1 MHATPHYDEKKV
13 NDQRNV
19 RIPLHLK
26 TITPV
31 HIGSGKT
38 LELSKDVLKEKESN
52 TYYIVDWDAL
62 TRQLDLDALKRIA
75 SALQSTSAQYHMK
88 IFKENN
94 CLIPIGK
101 NLYGRDFKLQLKT
114 KAPYTDGRYPI
125 IPGSSLKGA
134 LRTLLMVSYESKFH
148 NLSKEVKLDIVKG
161 SFRPDIDKK
170 HSKLNI
176 DNKVIGTFE
185 HALTRFLQLSDFYF
199 PKTTWL
205 STKVIGAPHYSQWGW
220 KEQRKN
226 NYNPIFNP
234 DIFATAYECID
245 QKQEAFG
252 YISIVPPREYTHG
265 NYKYTLDDHPLKHGK
280 TAKEFVQALLDYT
293 REWMDKYLKREIAFF
308 EDSRFDNVEQIDK
321 IRESLKELKKNNKK
335 STGALLRLGQG
346 TGFHAM
352 TGDWQYDDH
361 LWPIDNH
368 TGKVRF
374 KTRKIAFTKSDN
386 GEYTFYPMGFVEITI
401 PKEKEAS
408 GKIFQIIVK
417 TPKNG
422 GGTPPVNGNG
432 GPPSLPTP
440 TPYRIKGAIDTKKHD
455 QIRVEVVDFDDL
467 EYVHTVKAIVEYVQD
482 DGSTHQE
489 EVLLQMRGY
498 KSALPKGTIV
508 LAILTPENHGK
519 EKPTSCKYFKK
530 LT

>member
-114 KAPYTDGRYPI
+114 TPPYEEGRYPI

-134 LRTLLMVSYESKFH
+134 LRTLLMVHFDSKFSS
-148 NLSKEVKLDIVKG
+148 LSDAIKNILKKTLKRET
-161 SFRPDIDKK
+161 FDKK
-170 HSKLNI
+170 HSNSNI

-199 PKTTWL
+199 HQTSWW
-205 STKVIGAPHYSQWGW
+205 STRIIGATGGW
-220 KEQRKN
+220 KEQFKN
-226 NYNPIFNP
+226 TYNKKFIPHK
-234 DIFATAYECID
+234 FATAYECID
-245 QKQEAFG
+245 QEQEAYG
-252 YISIVPPREYTHG
+252 YISIVPPREYTHS

-293 REWMDKYLKREIAFF
+293 RDWMDKYLKREIAFF
-308 EDSRFDNVEQIDK
+308 KDSRFDNVEHIDK
-321 IRESLKELKKNNKK
+321 IIKSLNELKNRNEK

-361 LWPIDNH
+361 LWPVDNH
-368 TGKVRF
+368 KGKVRF

-386 GEYTFYPMGFVEITI
+386 DEYTFYPMGFVEITI
-401 PKEKEAS
+401 PEEKEALD
-408 GKIFQIIVK
+408 KIFQIIKK

-432 GPPSLPTP
+432 GHPPPPTLM
-440 TPYRIKGAIDTKKHD
+440 PYRIKGAIDTKKHD
-455 QIRVEVVDFDDL
+455 KITVEVVAFDDL
-467 EYVHTVKAIVEYVQD
+467 EYLHTVKAIVEYVQD

-489 EVLLQMRGY
+489 EVLLEMRGY